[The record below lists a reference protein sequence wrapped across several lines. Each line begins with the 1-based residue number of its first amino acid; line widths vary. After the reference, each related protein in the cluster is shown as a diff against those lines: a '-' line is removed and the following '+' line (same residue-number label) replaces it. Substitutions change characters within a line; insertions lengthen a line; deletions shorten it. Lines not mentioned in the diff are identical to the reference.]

1 MFQDNKDKL
10 FCEVGT
16 DLNLLT
22 KEQVEKAL
30 EQQRVD
36 RSIGVNKPIGAY
48 LFEANIITKEQ
59 IAQILKIQDKY
70 EKPVPV
76 QGSQQPQPAPVQA
89 GPIPQG
95 SQQPETDSG
104 MGGKII
110 IFSGIAAFISLFM
123 GWINAGIIQQ
133 SGFQQDGYLFLLF
146 CAYPFYKAYY
156 KRPLSKILSGL
167 LLIFSILILGA
178 YIEEKSKVELF
189 GKKLDVVG
197 SGAYLFV
204 LAQLAMLVGVFL
216 YDNRENKPQFQG
228 VHPSSIP
235 PIPPTPAPVKT
246 LPSDA
251 NKTLSSKCASCNE
264 EVELEAQEL
273 NDGKFCCPKCNK
285 VSVLLSETRKEIEK
299 QSGVEVSFDS
309 KPFEAIQPQPGPQ
322 NQSQGEFPRTGLK
335 KINLPLMIFLAV
347 VSGGV
352 FIPIWFLI
360 QRDAINSMTSKDENK
375 LSTNLFYFVAFMF
388 FVTSSLEMGTIWA
401 KTSTWNG
408 ILGII
413 VLVQSFKIRRVFDE
427 FFNARFNRNVSFSG
441 LGLFIF
447 TVFYLQNMINSEL
460 LAQDIQEP
468 PVGKQFSEHYGWLA
482 SGLGV
487 FFLILAAVCPAAPT
501 KQSNPSMPP
510 ATTQGG
516 SQAQIPPQ
524 ATPQP
529 PQNAPDEFQ
538 QLEFSDFKSFPG
550 NIVNKKIKVRMAVG
564 GVFTVPNNNML
575 WKVEVG
581 DPANGNVLDSAQISV
596 FVADDENFAKAVAKN
611 SNKVVMLCGTLK
623 PGDGAVKYIFDLERI
638 Q

>member
-10 FCEVGT
+10 FCEVGV
-16 DLNLLT
+16 DLNILT
-22 KEQVEKAL
+22 KDQVEKAL

-36 RSIGVNKPIGAY
+36 RSIGVTKPIGAY
-48 LFEANIITKEQ
+48 LFEANIVTKEQ

-70 EKPVPV
+70 EKPAPAQVP
-76 QGSQQPQPAPVQA
+76 QQPQPTPPQTVSISQA
-89 GPIPQG
+89 
-95 SQQPETDSG
+95 SQPPEPDSG
-104 MGGKII
+104 IGGKII

-156 KRPLSKILSGL
+156 KRPLSKILSAA

-189 GKKLDVVG
+189 GKRLDVVG
-197 SGAYLFV
+197 SGAYLFI
-204 LAQLAMLVGVFL
+204 LAQIAMLVGVFL
-216 YDNRENKPQFQG
+216 YENRENRPQSQG
-228 VHPSSIP
+228 YQPVPTP
-235 PIPPTPAPVKT
+235 PIQPPPAPIQV
-246 LPSDA
+246 LPSDS

-264 EVELEAQEL
+264 EVELETQEL
-273 NDGKFCCPKCNK
+273 NDGRFCCPKCNR
-285 VSVLLSETRKEIEK
+285 VSVLVSETRKEVEK
-299 QSGVEVSFDS
+299 QGGIEIVFDS
-309 KPFEAIQPQPGPQ
+309 KPFETVKAQIAPQ
-322 NQSQGEFPRTGLK
+322 NQSLGEFPKTDLK

-347 VSGGV
+347 ISGGV

-360 QRDAINSMTSKDENK
+360 QRDAINGMTTKDENK

-388 FVTSSLEMGTIWA
+388 FVTSSLEMGTTWA
-401 KTSTWNG
+401 KTGTWNG

-427 FFNARFNRNVSFSG
+427 YFNARFNRNVSFSG
-441 LGLFIF
+441 LWLFIF
-447 TVFYLQNMINSEL
+447 TVFYLQTMINSEL
-460 LAQDIQEP
+460 LAQEVREP
-468 PVGKQFSEHYGWLA
+468 PVEKQFADHYGWLA

-487 FFLILAAVCPAAPT
+487 FFIILAAVCPAAPT
-501 KQSNPSMPP
+501 KQSTP
-510 ATTQGG
+510 ATQGV

-524 ATPQP
+524 PVSQP

-538 QLEFSDFKSFPG
+538 ALEFSDFKSLPG
-550 NIVNKKIKVRMAVG
+550 NLVNKKIKVRMAVG
-564 GVFTVPNNNML
+564 GVSAVPNNNML
-575 WKVEVG
+575 WRVEVG
-581 DPANGNVLDSAQISV
+581 DPKTGDVLDSTQISV
-596 FVADDENFAKAVAKN
+596 LVADDANFANSVAKN
-611 SNKVVMLCGTLK
+611 SNKVVVLCGTLK